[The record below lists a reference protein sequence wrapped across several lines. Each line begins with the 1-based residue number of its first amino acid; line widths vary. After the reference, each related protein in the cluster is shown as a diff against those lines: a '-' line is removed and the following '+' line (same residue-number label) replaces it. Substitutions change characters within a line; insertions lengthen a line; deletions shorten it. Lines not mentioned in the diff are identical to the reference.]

1 MKTITTDNALKPAG
15 HYSQAIIHN
24 GLIYTSGQFAFD
36 ADTGEKHQESIE
48 EETRHVLKN
57 LELVLKEA
65 GSCKEKVIKTTLYIS
80 DIDLWTE
87 VNRVYAEFFGDHKP
101 VRSVVPTHGDLH
113 FGFHVE
119 LEAVAAI
126 D

>member
-1 MKTITTDNALKPAG
+1 MKQITTDNALKPSG

-24 GLIYTSGQFAFD
+24 GLIYTSGQLAFD
-36 ADTGEKHQESIE
+36 AETGEIRQESIE

-80 DIDLWTE
+80 DVALWDRI
-87 VNRVYAEFFGDHKP
+87 NKIYADFFGHHKP
-101 VRSVVPTHGDLH
+101 ARSVVPTHGKLH
-113 FGFHVE
+113 FGFNIE
-119 LEAVAAI
+119 IEAIAGL
-126 D
+126 